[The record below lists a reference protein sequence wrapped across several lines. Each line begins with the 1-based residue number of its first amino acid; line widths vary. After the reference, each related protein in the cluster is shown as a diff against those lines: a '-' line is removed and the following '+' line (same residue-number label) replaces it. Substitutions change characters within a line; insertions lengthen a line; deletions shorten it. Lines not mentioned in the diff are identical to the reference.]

1 MSCELSL
8 SVFRENKESLL
19 AVLEAFIYDPLINWR
34 LVKTETHSK
43 PETFS
48 ETFSESEFLF

>member
-43 PETFS
+43 LEMFPETVS
-48 ETFSESEFLF
+48 EN